1 MTTDLSL
8 ETENITGQNQA
19 GANANRPVHILTAT
33 SIIGDKVINRAGENI
48 GEINNIMV
56 NILDGTIQYLIIEF
70 GGFLGVGEKL
80 FAVPFAAVKLNAKD
94 QNFTL
99 DVEKSF
105 LESAPGFDKEHWPET
120 NSHYFDVNTH
130 WGSFMGPNTGA

>member
-1 MTTDLSL
+1 MTTDLNL
-8 ETENITGQNQA
+8 ETENATGQNQS

-33 SIIGDKVINRAGENI
+33 SIIGDKVVNPAGEDI

-56 NILDGTIQYLIIEF
+56 NILDGEIQYLIIEF

-80 FAVPFAAVKLNAKD
+80 FAIPFSAVKLNAKD

-99 DVEKSF
+99 DVDKSF

-130 WGSFMGPNTGA
+130 WGSFMGVHTGA

>member
-1 MTTDLSL
+1 MTTYTNLG
-8 ETENITGQNQA
+8 TENISGQNQS

-33 SIIGDKVINRAGENI
+33 SIIGDKVINRAGEDI

-56 NILDGTIQYLIIEF
+56 NMLDGTIQYLVIEF

-80 FAVPFAAVKLNAKD
+80 FAIPSSALKLNAKD

-120 NSHYFDVNTH
+120 NSHYFDVNAH
-130 WGSFMGPNTGA
+130 WGSFMGAHTGA

>member
-1 MTTDLSL
+1 MTTNSDL

-19 GANANRPVHILTAT
+19 GANANRPVQILTAT
-33 SIIGDKVINRAGENI
+33 SIIGDKVINRAGEAM
-48 GEINNIMV
+48 GEISDIMI
-56 NILDGTIQYLIIEF
+56 NILDGNIEYLIIEF

-80 FAVPFAAVKLNAKD
+80 FAVPFSAVKLNAKD

-105 LESAPGFDKEHWPET
+105 LESAPGFDKEHWPDT

-130 WGSFMGPNTGA
+130 WGSFMGAHTG

>member
-1 MTTDLSL
+1 MTTDSDL
-8 ETENITGQNQA
+8 ETENATGQNQA

-33 SIIGDKVINRAGENI
+33 SIIGDKVINREGENI
-48 GEINNIMV
+48 GEISDIMI
-56 NILDGTIQYLIIEF
+56 NILDGNIEYLIIEF
-70 GGFLGVGEKL
+70 GGFLGIGEKL
-80 FAVPFAAVKLNAKD
+80 FAVPFSAVKLNAKD

-105 LESAPGFDKEHWPET
+105 LESAPGFDKEHWPDT

-130 WGSFMGPNTGA
+130 WGSFMGAHTGA

>member
-1 MTTDLSL
+1 MSTDSNLQ
-8 ETENITGQNQA
+8 EENITGQNQA
-19 GANANRPVHILTAT
+19 GANANRPVQILTAT
-33 SIIGDKVINRAGENI
+33 SIIGDKVINREGEDI
-48 GEINNIMV
+48 GEISDIMI
-56 NILDGTIQYLIIEF
+56 NILDGNIEYLIIEF

-80 FAVPFAAVKLNAKD
+80 FAVPFSAVKLNAKD

-105 LESAPGFDKEHWPET
+105 LESAPGFDKEHWPDT

-130 WGSFMGPNTGA
+130 WGSFMGAHTGA